1 MQQPSKT
8 TLALA
13 QPNDIPFIE
22 AMVRAAYTKYIP
34 RIGKP
39 PAPMTADYHQLLQT
53 HEVWV
58 LRLGNEILG
67 SIVLNLAPD
76 GNAISINNLVVD
88 PAAQGKGYG
97 RVLMAHAEAVAHEKG
112 CTALTLYT
120 NVHMVENVGMYAR
133 MGFVEME
140 RRLDEGYERVFFRRQ
155 LV

>member
-1 MQQPSKT
+1 MQPASET

-13 QPNDIPFIE
+13 QPNDISFIE
-22 AMVRAAYTKYIP
+22 AMVCAAYTKYIP

-39 PAPMTADYHQLLQT
+39 PGPMKANYRQLLQT

-58 LRLGNEILG
+58 LRLGSTILG
-67 SIVLNLAPD
+67 SIVLSSAPD
-76 GNAISINNLVVD
+76 ENALSINNLVVD

-97 RVLMAHAEAVAHEKG
+97 RVLMAHAEAVARERG

-133 MGFVEME
+133 MGFVEMG
-140 RRLDEGYERVFFRRQ
+140 RRLDEGYERVFFRRE